1 MRVPPTCR
9 LYASPTALCLSLP
22 FGWSHGVF
30 QHHKPQ
36 YACDLRRSENIPA
49 WMCKRVGRAAERAAW
64 VGPSG
69 AHHACAVQTYN
80 PVRTPDGLRSPVQ
93 SRRALLVSSCQLVR
107 VRASTI
113 ECPSMT
119 AVCAIRD
126 DPKIA
131 RFHVSPRGARK
142 RSKKLGREANTLK
155 AGGATQW
162 GGGPSQSGWG

>member
-9 LYASPTALCLSLP
+9 LCASPSWRCACPCLLAGHTVFFNTTSPNMRATCGGQKIYL
-22 FGWSHGVF
+22 HGCANVWAER
-30 QHHKPQ
+30 P
-36 YACDLRRSENIPA
+36 
-49 WMCKRVGRAAERAAW
+49 WAERAAW

-142 RSKKLGREANTLK
+142 RSKKLGPE
-155 AGGATQW
+155 GQH
-162 GGGPSQSGWG
+162 S

>member
-9 LYASPTALCLSLP
+9 LCASPSWRCACPCLLAGHTVFFNTTSPNMRATCGGQKIYL
-22 FGWSHGVF
+22 HGCANVWAERPSA
-30 QHHKPQ
+30 Q
-36 YACDLRRSENIPA
+36 RGS
-49 WMCKRVGRAAERAAW
+49 GRAERITPARCRHTTPA
-64 VGPSG
+64 
-69 AHHACAVQTYN
+69 
-80 PVRTPDGLRSPVQ
+80 VRTPDGLRSPVQ

-142 RSKKLGREANTLK
+142 RSKKLGPE
-155 AGGATQW
+155 GQH
-162 GGGPSQSGWG
+162 S